1 MARSNQTADKAHILI
16 AIGRGFVCVCVC
28 VCVICF
34 VFERK

>member
-16 AIGRGFVCVCVC
+16 AIGQGFFFFG
-28 VCVICF
+28 VICF